1 MCNKDLNNNE
11 NTIQDVLQTLESYIS
26 TYSNKFSEIGRKIV
40 YAIFAS
46 AWGSIFVVSK
56 NNNPQIRNL

>member
-46 AWGSIFVVSK
+46 AWGSILE
-56 NNNPQIRNL
+56 RNCRVWKK

>member
-40 YAIFAS
+40 YAIL
-46 AWGSIFVVSK
+46 GV
-56 NNNPQIRNL
+56 

>member
-1 MCNKDLNNNE
+1 MCNKELANNE
-11 NTIQDVLQTLESYIS
+11 NTSQDVLQTLESYIS

-46 AWGSIFVVSK
+46 ACKGDKTKRIKVE
-56 NNNPQIRNL
+56 